1 MDCLSVLAEPSRQW
15 DFLNRENVI
24 GVQGHPVLIGCD
36 TDGASVNVP
45 DQNGMRGKLQG
56 ALPWLFWAWCYA
68 HRLEFACKDA
78 LSSQLFHDID
88 DMLFQLYYL
97 YENHLKSVV
106 SFQT

>member
-36 TDGASVNVP
+36 TDGASVNVS

-88 DMLFQLYYL
+88 DMLLQLYYL